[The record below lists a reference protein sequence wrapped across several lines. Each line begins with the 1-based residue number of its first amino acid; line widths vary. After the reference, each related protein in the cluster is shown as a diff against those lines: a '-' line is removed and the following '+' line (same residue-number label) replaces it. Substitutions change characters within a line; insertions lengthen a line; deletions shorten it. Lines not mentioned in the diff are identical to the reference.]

1 MKNTFKFILAFAVV
15 ASFAFMKPSEN
26 EPKKTIN
33 VVIDAGHGGQD
44 EGAKFEGFSEKE
56 IVASIAQKIKKNN
69 ANKNVIIHLTRA
81 DDTFISLT
89 DRANFIN
96 EIKPDLVL
104 SIHVN
109 NNVNKQASGF
119 ELFISPKNE
128 NYENSKKIANDLN
141 TRFVTNHNVKS
152 RGVKDANFNILRSTP
167 FPSITIE
174 LGYISNENDRKFL
187 TNNADQ
193 EKIATTILEVISA
206 IK

>member
-1 MKNTFKFILAFAVV
+1 MRNAFKFILAFAVV
-15 ASFAFMKPSEN
+15 ASFAFMKPN
-26 EPKKTIN
+26 TNDPKKIIN

-44 EGAKFEGFSEKE
+44 DGAKFGAFSEKE

-69 ANKNVIIHLTRA
+69 IDKNVIIHLSRT
-81 DDTFISLT
+81 DDTFISLA

-109 NNVNKQASGF
+109 NNANKQASGF
-119 ELFISPKNE
+119 ELYISPKNE
-128 NYENSKKIANDLN
+128 NYENSKKIADDLN
-141 TRFVTNHNVKS
+141 TRFVTNHNIKS
-152 RGVKDANFNILRSTP
+152 RGVKEANFTILKNTA
-167 FPSITIE
+167 FAAVTVE
-174 LGYISNENDRKFL
+174 LGFISNENDRKYL

-193 EKIATTILEVISA
+193 EKIATTILEAISA

>member
-1 MKNTFKFILAFAVV
+1 MKNAFKFILAFAIV
-15 ASFAFMKPSEN
+15 ASFAFMKPNSN
-26 EPKKTIN
+26 DPKKTIT

-44 EGAKFEGFSEKE
+44 EGAKFGVFSEKE

-69 ANKNVIIHLTRA
+69 KDKNVIIHLTRS
-81 DDTFISLT
+81 DDNFITLA

-109 NNVNKQASGF
+109 NNANKQTSGF
-119 ELFISPKNE
+119 ELYISPKNE
-128 NYENSKKIANDLN
+128 NYENSKKIADDLN
-141 TRFVTNHNVKS
+141 TRFATNHNVKS
-152 RGVKDANFNILRSTP
+152 RGVKEANFTILKNTP
-167 FPSITIE
+167 YPAVTIE
-174 LGYISNENDRKFL
+174 LGFISNENDRKFL

-193 EKIATTILEVISA
+193 EKIAVTILEAISA